1 MYLIFFVLAMILSL
15 FMLFILVR
23 HDFVLVRKSL
33 LLQEIFDIT
42 FFSYLAFLVSG
53 RLFYVVGEQRFDF
66 FNLLRFFHILKFP
79 GILFLGGILGFSSII
94 FFMFSKKKILARI
107 FDIYFLS
114 MYPLFIFAL
123 LTSYSGGFYLY
134 FTILIFIL
142 SCVFLGIGIH
152 SYKNYTL
159 KDGSIAL
166 LFLCLVSI
174 FTIVSEFSKDARIVF
189 SFFTISQVIGFF
201 VFIFSSAILLL
212 HEGML
217 GVRNR

>member
-1 MYLIFFVLAMILSL
+1 
-15 FMLFILVR
+15 MLFILVR

-42 FFSYLAFLVSG
+42 FFSYLAFFIIG
-53 RLFYVVGEQRFDF
+53 RLFYAIGEQRFDF
-66 FNLLRFFHILKFP
+66 LNLLRFFHIIRFP
-79 GILFLGGILGFSSII
+79 GILFLGGIMGFSGII
-94 FFMFSKKKILARI
+94 FLKFSKKKILARL

-114 MYPLFIFAL
+114 MYPLFIFTL
-123 LTSYSGGFYLY
+123 FSSYSKGYY
-134 FTILIFIL
+134 FFFEILIFIL
-142 SCVFLGIGIH
+142 SCVFLGIGIY

-174 FTIVSEFSKDARIVF
+174 FTIVSEFSKDARIIF
-189 SFFTISQVIGFF
+189 SFFTIPQVGSIF
-201 VFIFSSAILLL
+201 VFLVLSTVLLL

-217 GVRNR
+217 GLWEK